1 MRAKHTQQGE
11 VTKRAVSWLLT
22 RKGLGENDDGG
33 EGRERT
39 APHFDPRAADCEA
52 HDARG
57 GRVEK
62 PPRAILRLI

>member
-1 MRAKHTQQGE
+1 MVVG
-11 VTKRAVSWLLT
+11 

-62 PPRAILRLI
+62 PPRAILRLM

>member
-1 MRAKHTQQGE
+1 MGSL
-11 VTKRAVSWLLT
+11 VVVG

-62 PPRAILRLI
+62 PPRAILRLMWPNPAPA